1 MFIGSNKE
9 KLNFNTFDMPLNFLL
24 NIYNGTILLKEVKFK
39 QRDLEIKITD
49 LQFDYT
55 PKNEKEKEEID
66 EVLMQAKNLLESWNK
81 IIDTFKDDSFLSE
94 YLKKSDDVAYNYV
107 LKNLNKFTE
116 EIKSMEEKIYIS
128 LFKEFFEYSS
138 PAQYAKELI
147 NIKNQDKNKEI
158 AEEIKNKISDLE
170 DKIKQMNEKVKEEKN
185 VDETIELLIKFLTI
199 IKILNFFFIV
209 HQKLIIKNQNQSLK
223 KVL

>member
-66 EVLMQAKNLLESWNK
+66 EVLMQAKNLLES
-81 IIDTFKDDSFLSE
+81 
-94 YLKKSDDVAYNYV
+94 
-107 LKNLNKFTE
+107 
-116 EIKSMEEKIYIS
+116 
-128 LFKEFFEYSS
+128 
-138 PAQYAKELI
+138 
-147 NIKNQDKNKEI
+147 
-158 AEEIKNKISDLE
+158 
-170 DKIKQMNEKVKEEKN
+170 
-185 VDETIELLIKFLTI
+185 
-199 IKILNFFFIV
+199 
-209 HQKLIIKNQNQSLK
+209 
-223 KVL
+223 